1 MSAEPPRDG
10 DDEVGGALDA
20 LSKAGQVLAVGTG
33 ESQLHAATE
42 HVALALGA
50 ESVTLLALL
59 SDPEHVYLVA
69 DSDEIEVGR
78 TRLPLARYPH
88 VKRALEVGEV
98 TFTGGGDASLPSGAS
113 GEVAAVFP
121 VIIGRK
127 PAGALVARFSGEG
140 AAGAAEAAVGFGRL
154 AASLLGVV
162 LRGAKALEPIR
173 ERTRRVTL
181 PDVREE
187 RRVRAIERYRAF
199 IDSAS
204 DGIVVLDASG
214 AVLYLNRAAEEI
226 TGYAR
231 DGLAGR
237 LLMQFVPEPFR
248 ATLERQIGRAIAGEP
263 VDNFDL
269 ELVTTSGDRIT
280 VSVASIGILS
290 EHEAAIFSFRDVT
303 LPRDLEREL
312 RRTSEFL
319 KRILNSTVD
328 GIIAANL
335 RGTIVLFNQGAE
347 RICGYRAAEVIGRM
361 SVQQLYP
368 PGVAREVMRLIRS
381 AEHGGGGR
389 LEPVRRHLLT
399 AAGEQVP
406 VSISAALV
414 LDDDG
419 REIATVGIFSDLRER
434 LHMEERLAS
443 AQEKLETS
451 EKQAVAVELAGAA
464 AHELNQPLTSVMGYA
479 QVLMRK
485 LGPKDAHV
493 PMVRTILEEADRMA
507 AIVRKLGSLT
517 RYETKSYVG
526 GAQIIDLDRAAQGE
540 ITPHPPLSDG
550 PPAQSG
556 GPPAQSG
563 GPPPQSGGT
572 PPESG
577 GTPPESGGR
586 GENFSSPSEPGKRDG
601 DET

>member
-1 MSAEPPRDG
+1 MNGEGAAGGGDG
-10 DDEVGGALDA
+10 GRPALEA
-20 LSKAGQVLAVGTG
+20 LCKAGQVLAVGTG

-50 ESVTLLALL
+50 ESVSLLALL
-59 SDPEHVYLVA
+59 SDPDHVYLVA

-78 TRLPLARYPH
+78 ARLPLERYPH
-88 VKRALEVGEV
+88 VRRALDTGEV
-98 TFTGGGDASLPSGAS
+98 TITGGGEGAAP
-113 GEVAAVFP
+113 GDVAAVFP

-127 PAGALVARFSGEG
+127 PAGALVAHFSGED
-140 AAGAAEAAVGFGRL
+140 AARAAETV
-154 AASLLGVV
+154 ASLGRVAAALFGVV
-162 LRGAKALEPIR
+162 LRGAKALDPIR

-204 DGIVVLDASG
+204 DGIVVLDAAG
-214 AVLYLNRAAEEI
+214 AVLYMNRAAEEI

-231 DGLAGR
+231 DGLGGR
-237 LLMQFVPEPFR
+237 QLTQFVPEAFR
-248 ATLERQIGRAIAGEP
+248 PTLEREIGRAIAGESGES
-263 VDNFDL
+263 FDL
-269 ELVTTSGDRIT
+269 QLVTTSGDRIT

-312 RRTSEFL
+312 LRTSEFL

-335 RGTIVLFNQGAE
+335 RGMVLLFNQGAE
-347 RICGYRAAEVIGRM
+347 RICGYRASDVIGKM

-368 PGVAREVMRLIRS
+368 PGVAHEVMRLIRS

-389 LEPVRRHLLT
+389 LEPVRRHLI
-399 AAGEQVP
+399 AASGEKVP

-414 LDDDG
+414 FDDEG

-443 AQEKLETS
+443 AQEKLAVS
-451 EKQAVAVELAGAA
+451 EKQAVAIELAGAA

-485 LGPKDAHV
+485 LGPNDAHV

-526 GAQIIDLDRAAQGE
+526 GAQIIDLDRSAQ
-540 ITPHPPLSDG
+540 
-550 PPAQSG
+550 
-556 GPPAQSG
+556 
-563 GPPPQSGGT
+563 
-572 PPESG
+572 
-577 GTPPESGGR
+577 
-586 GENFSSPSEPGKRDG
+586 ENFSAGGEPGKREG

>member
-1 MSAEPPRDG
+1 LS
-10 DDEVGGALDA
+10 DEAAAAALDA
-20 LSKAGQVLAVGTG
+20 LAKAGQVLAVGTG

-42 HVALALGA
+42 HVADALAA
-50 ESVTLLALL
+50 DSVSLLALL
-59 SDPEHVYLVA
+59 SDPGNVYLVA

-78 TRLPLARYPH
+78 ARLPLERYPH
-88 VKRALEVGEV
+88 VRKAMDAGEV
-98 TFTGGGDASLPSGAS
+98 TFHGDAAKTGG
-113 GEVAAVFP
+113 EMQAVFP
-121 VIIGRK
+121 VVIGRK
-127 PAGALVARFSGEG
+127 PAGALVARFSGAD
-140 AAGAAEAAVGFGRL
+140 AARKAQASAGIGRM

-162 LRGAKALEPIR
+162 LRSAKALDPIR

-181 PDVREE
+181 PDVRDE
-187 RRVRAIERYRAF
+187 RRVRAIERYRDF

-204 DGIVVLDASG
+204 DGIVVLDG
-214 AVLYLNRAAEEI
+214 GGNVLYINRAAEEI

-237 LLMQFVPEPFR
+237 PLVQIVPDAYR
-248 ATLERQIGRAIAGEP
+248 ATLERQIGRASAGDP
-263 VDNFDL
+263 VHNFDL

-290 EHEAAIFSFRDVT
+290 EHETAIFSFRDVT
-303 LPRDLEREL
+303 LARDLEREL
-312 RRTSEFL
+312 RRTTEFL

-328 GIIAANL
+328 GIIAANM
-335 RGTIVLFNQGAE
+335 RGAILLFNQGAE
-347 RICGYRAAEVIGRM
+347 RICGYRAEDVIGRM

-368 PGVAREVMRLIRS
+368 PGVAHEVMRLIRS

-389 LEPVRRHLLT
+389 LEPVRRHLVS
-399 AAGEQVP
+399 ASGEKVP

-443 AQEKLETS
+443 AQEKLEIT

-479 QVLMRK
+479 QVLIRK
-485 LGPKDAHV
+485 LGPDDVHV
-493 PMVRTILEEADRMA
+493 PMVQTILEEADRMA
-507 AIVRKLGSLT
+507 TIVRKLGSVT

-526 GAQIIDLDRAAQGE
+526 GAQIMDLDRSAPE
-540 ITPHPPLSDG
+540 NF
-550 PPAQSG
+550 PPA
-556 GPPAQSG
+556 P
-563 GPPPQSGGT
+563 
-572 PPESG
+572 
-577 GTPPESGGR
+577 
-586 GENFSSPSEPGKRDG
+586 EPGKNKG
-601 DET
+601 S